1 MTQLAI
7 GDLFLCEAGIVDLLQ
22 LTTNFCFSTRQSQLF
37 KQSRV
42 RVGTYLLVNRKIYV
56 F

>member
-22 LTTNFCFSTRQSQLF
+22 LTTNFCFSTRQS
-37 KQSRV
+37 
-42 RVGTYLLVNRKIYV
+42 VNPNFLNKAVYV
-56 F
+56 WELTC